1 MHCSCSTTPPLSLEW
16 YSFCIACT
24 WCFVSCTYLSTC
36 FYYDR
41 ECSSC
46 ALYLMTYLPFR
57 TIFWPVGVWQELV
70 RNHLVTFR
78 VDHCTSCC
86 SLYNN
91 PLTWTCMFSVY
102 SIIMR
107 VCFRC
112 EYFQLPSFGENI
124 SSDIPGMFFC
134 SIENARVSINTFLQY
149 TGFRSCQNYL
159 DPRPRFYCVQCK
171 HNEWRVCF
179 IFAPYNLRRAYFL
192 ETIWCAT
199 SNRNFYRYGRVS
211 YSRLW
216 WIDAHV

>member
-91 PLTWTCMFSVY
+91 PLTWTCMFSMY

-112 EYFQLPSFGENI
+112 EYFQLPSFGETSPLTYQACFSVQLKHFFNI
-124 SSDIPGMFFC
+124 QVLGHVKTILILVLGFTVF
-134 SIENARVSINTFLQY
+134 NVSIM
-149 TGFRSCQNYL
+149 S
-159 DPRPRFYCVQCK
+159 DVCVLYSPLTT
-171 HNEWRVCF
+171 WGVR
-179 IFAPYNLRRAYFL
+179 IF
-192 ETIWCAT
+192 
-199 SNRNFYRYGRVS
+199 
-211 YSRLW
+211 
-216 WIDAHV
+216 